1 MIKQQFLFWILFL
14 CLHINAE
21 AQKKHVLVESLSG
34 AWCGFC
40 PDASVLMDEFVSH
53 NGVIPISIQIA
64 DIMEIPEGKILSDE
78 HTGGGVPAFFIDRK
92 MHSNTDFLSYGL
104 ERENILESLLLQLN
118 ETPICDVAFTSF
130 SYNAT
135 TNLLSVGLEAVF
147 FENYSQGNLRFNL
160 YVLRKEVQSTDNDY
174 YQANFYNFTEDHAYQ
189 NAGNPIKD
197 YIHNNILVKMLGG
210 TWGTPN
216 SLRSSMI
223 TKGEKLKF
231 TYSFPVDPNFKIK
244 NLKLVGLVQQYS
256 DDISNIE
263 IINSNQLDFM
273 DGLNGSFLDDS
284 NVGINTIENI
294 DFLLLYP
301 NPVNNF
307 LNIAFNSLESQKVKF
322 HLINQLGQ
330 TIEVFSKSVNAG
342 SNKEAIKLSKDLES
356 GIYFLN
362 IETQSGAIISRK
374 VMIHN

>member
-1 MIKQQFLFWILFL
+1 
-14 CLHINAE
+14 
-21 AQKKHVLVESLSG
+21 
-34 AWCGFC
+34 
-40 PDASVLMDEFVSH
+40 
-53 NGVIPISIQIA
+53 
-64 DIMEIPEGKILSDE
+64 
-78 HTGGGVPAFFIDRK
+78 
-92 MHSNTDFLSYGL
+92 
-104 ERENILESLLLQLN
+104 
-118 ETPICDVAFTSF
+118 
-130 SYNAT
+130 
-135 TNLLSVGLEAVF
+135 
-147 FENYSQGNLRFNL
+147 
-160 YVLRKEVQSTDNDY
+160 
-174 YQANFYNFTEDHAYQ
+174 
-189 NAGNPIKD
+189 
-197 YIHNNILVKMLGG
+197 LVKMLGG

-231 TYSFPVDPNFKIK
+231 TYSFPVDSNFKIN
-244 NLKLVGLVQQYS
+244 NLRLVGLVQQYS

-284 NVGINTIENI
+284 NVGINSIENI

-301 NPVNNF
+301 NPVNNV

-342 SNKEAIKLSKDLES
+342 TNKETIKLSKDLKS
-356 GIYFLN
+356 GLYFLN

-374 VMIHN
+374 VMMHN